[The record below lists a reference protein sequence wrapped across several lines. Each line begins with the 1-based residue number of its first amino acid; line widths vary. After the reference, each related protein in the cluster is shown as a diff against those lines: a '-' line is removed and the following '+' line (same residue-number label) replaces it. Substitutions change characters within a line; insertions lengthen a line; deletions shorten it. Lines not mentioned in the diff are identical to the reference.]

1 MQLGLALAGSVAYV
15 NSLRQPFLFDDMAA
29 IVDNQEIRQLSDVRV
44 LLPERERPVAGRPL
58 VNLTFAVNYA
68 LGGLDVVGYHAG
80 NVAIHILCGLL
91 LFAVVRD
98 TLGLPRLPG
107 ALGRRAAPIA
117 FAAALLWM
125 LHPLNTEVV
134 TYVTQRTE
142 SMMALFYLL
151 TVYASLRAR

>member
-1 MQLGLALAGSVAYV
+1 
-15 NSLRQPFLFDDMAA
+15 
-29 IVDNQEIRQLSDVRV
+29 
-44 LLPERERPVAGRPL
+44 
-58 VNLTFAVNYA
+58 
-68 LGGLDVVGYHAG
+68 
-80 NVAIHILCGLL
+80 